1 MADNTHTSY
10 EEIFKKIGQATSVL
24 LQITSEASEKIEGI
38 LQTYREPLENLAE
51 HFSSMLDKIS
61 RITIPLTKTLAKRF
75 SITLSERYQLL
86 ATEGWFCDIGETEEE
101 YSTFMKKVF
110 FYHDISELSDAFKEY
125 HYSHLDLIEQRL
137 LRMYPERNRFI
148 TEAFDAHRTG
158 KYLFS
163 IPIFLS
169 LADGITY
176 LKTGEACLFS
186 SSDKQPK
193 IKQTQFMKNLIDES
207 LLLEAMLSAVT
218 NFSAI
223 NKPERMDDNRFFL
236 NRHTILHGKNLD
248 YDTEMNSLK
257 VISLLN
263 YLACLYK
270 GWPSQD

>member
-1 MADNTHTSY
+1 MQRDPQSSY
-10 EEIFKKIGQATSVL
+10 NEIFKKIGQATSVL
-24 LQITSEASEKIEGI
+24 LQITSDAGEKINGI
-38 LQTYREPLENLAE
+38 LQTYHEPLESLAK
-51 HFSSMLDKIS
+51 HFSSMLDKVS
-61 RITIPLTKTLAKRF
+61 LITIPLAEALVKEISA
-75 SITLSERYQLL
+75 TLSARYKLL
-86 ATEGWFCDIGETEEE
+86 AEEGWFCDIGVTKEE
-101 YSTFMKKVF
+101 YSTFMKEVF
-110 FYHDISELSDAFKEY
+110 FYHEASELSGIFKEY
-125 HYSHLDLIEQRL
+125 YASQLELIEQRL
-137 LRMYPERNRFI
+137 LCMYPERNRFI

-163 IPIFLS
+163 IPVFLS

-176 LKTGEACLFS
+176 LKTGDACLFT

-193 IKQTQFMKNLIDES
+193 IKQTQFMKDLTDES
-207 LLLEAMLSAVT
+207 LLIEAMLSAVT

-223 NKPERMDDNRFFL
+223 NKPEKIDNNKFFL

-248 YDTEMNSLK
+248 YDTEINSLK

>member
-1 MADNTHTSY
+1 
-10 EEIFKKIGQATSVL
+10 
-24 LQITSEASEKIEGI
+24 
-38 LQTYREPLENLAE
+38 
-51 HFSSMLDKIS
+51 
-61 RITIPLTKTLAKRF
+61 
-75 SITLSERYQLL
+75 
-86 ATEGWFCDIGETEEE
+86 
-101 YSTFMKKVF
+101 MKEVF
-110 FYHDISELSDAFKEY
+110 FYHEVSELSGIFKEY
-125 HYSHLDLIEQRL
+125 YASQLELIEQRL

-148 TEAFDAHRTG
+148 TKAFDAHRTG

-163 IPIFLS
+163 IPVFLS

-176 LKTGEACLFS
+176 LKTGDACLFT

-193 IKQTQFMKNLIDES
+193 IKQTQFMKDLTDES
-207 LLLEAMLSAVT
+207 LLIEAMLSAVT

-223 NKPERMDDNRFFL
+223 NKPEKIDDNKFFV

>member
-1 MADNTHTSY
+1 MQSNPQSSY

>member
-1 MADNTHTSY
+1 MQSNPQSSY

-101 YSTFMKKVF
+101 YLTFMKKVF

-223 NKPERMDDNRFFL
+223 NKPERIDDNRFFL

>member
-1 MADNTHTSY
+1 M
-10 EEIFKKIGQATSVL
+10 
-24 LQITSEASEKIEGI
+24 QITSEASEKIEGI

>member
-1 MADNTHTSY
+1 MQSNPQSSY
-10 EEIFKKIGQATSVL
+10 DEIFKKIGQATSVL
-24 LQITSEASEKIEGI
+24 LKIMSDAGEKIDGI
-38 LQTYREPLENLAE
+38 IQTYREPLEDLAK
-51 HFSSMLDKIS
+51 HFSSMLDKVNQ
-61 RITIPLTKTLAKRF
+61 ITIPLTESLVKGI
-75 SITLSERYQLL
+75 SETLSERYQLL
-86 ATEGWFCDIGETEEE
+86 AAEGWFCDIGETEEE
-101 YSTFMKKVF
+101 YSAFMKEVF
-110 FYHDISELSDAFKEY
+110 FYHEISELSDTFKEY
-125 HYSHLDLIEQRL
+125 HNSHLDLIEQRL

-148 TEAFDAHRTG
+148 AEAFIAHRTG
-158 KYLFS
+158 KYMFS

-176 LKTGEACLFS
+176 LKTGDACLFT

-193 IKQTQFMKNLIDES
+193 IKQTQFMKDLIDES
-207 LLLEAMLSAVT
+207 LLIEAMLSAVT

-223 NKPERMDDNRFFL
+223 NKPEKIDDNKFFV

>member
-1 MADNTHTSY
+1 MQTNHRSSY
-10 EEIFKKIGQATSVL
+10 EEIIKKIGQATSVSL
-24 LQITSEASEKIEGI
+24 KIMSDAGRKI
-38 LQTYREPLENLAE
+38 DDTLQTYREPLDNLAKC
-51 HFSSMLDKIS
+51 FSSMLDNVS
-61 RITIPLTKTLAKRF
+61 RITIPLSETLVKGI
-75 SITLSERYQLL
+75 SKTLSERYQLL
-86 ATEGWFCDIGETEEE
+86 AAEGWFCDIGETEEE
-101 YSTFMKKVF
+101 YSTFMKEVF
-110 FYHDISELSDAFKEY
+110 FYHEISELSDTFKEY
-125 HYSHLDLIEQRL
+125 HNSHLDLIEQRL

-148 TEAFDAHRTG
+148 AEAFIAHRTG
-158 KYLFS
+158 KYMFS

-169 LADGITY
+169 LADRITY
-176 LKTGEACLFS
+176 LKTGDACLFT

-193 IKQTQFMKNLIDES
+193 IKQTQFMKDLIDES
-207 LLLEAMLSAVT
+207 LLIEAMLSAVT

-223 NKPERMDDNRFFL
+223 NKPEKIDNNKFFL